1 MDQVALYKALAD
13 AAELGHT
20 TTVKTLLVK
29 DLHSMWR
36 LVLAFLVFT
45 IPRLAELGDS
55 GIGPGKLF
63 VRAELASAAAPP
75 PAAAP
80 AALAGAG
87 PRPHE
92 PPGGRSAPFACSGC
106 CRHKGCTGS
115 VCNSSRIVSRNLLSE
130 HYDSSSMPA
139 HTLVLVRLLTRSW
152 MPLRL
157 WWLLPAASWSGTIM

>member
-87 PRPHE
+87 PRPHK
-92 PPGGRSAPFACSGC
+92 PPGG
-106 CRHKGCTGS
+106 
-115 VCNSSRIVSRNLLSE
+115 IL
-130 HYDSSSMPA
+130 
-139 HTLVLVRLLTRSW
+139 
-152 MPLRL
+152 
-157 WWLLPAASWSGTIM
+157 

>member
-87 PRPHE
+87 PRPRPMLPTLH
-92 PPGGRSAPFACSGC
+92 
-106 CRHKGCTGS
+106 H
-115 VCNSSRIVSRNLLSE
+115 SSRNVSRNLLSE
-130 HYDSSSMPA
+130 HYDRASGLESACKTLRRIGKNGSHGKDLGQWLRTASMG
-139 HTLVLVRLLTRSW
+139 
-152 MPLRL
+152 
-157 WWLLPAASWSGTIM
+157 LPAAFESNQK